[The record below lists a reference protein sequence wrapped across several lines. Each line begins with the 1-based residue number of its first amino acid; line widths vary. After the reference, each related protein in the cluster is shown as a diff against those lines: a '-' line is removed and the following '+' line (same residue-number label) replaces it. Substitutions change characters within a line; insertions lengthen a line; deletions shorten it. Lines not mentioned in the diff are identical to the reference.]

1 MAGLVD
7 PYQKDESKIQT
18 PVTASDRH
26 FQVTTQPPKS
36 VIPTKAGN
44 QQRGL
49 NAPTSLDP
57 RLRGNDGLLQL
68 GNYIFITTKNAC
80 SASAAGTVSY

>member
-7 PYQKDESKIQT
+7 PYQKDESKVQAPAT
-18 PVTASDRH
+18 VSDRH
-26 FQVTTQPPKS
+26 FQGATQPLKS

-49 NAPTSLDP
+49 NAPASLP
-57 RLRGNDGLLQL
+57 FHRRRNDGRLQL
-68 GNYIFITTKNAC
+68 DDYIFMMKKAF
-80 SASAAGTVSY
+80 SAIAAGVVSY